1 MSNELSSL
9 EIRSLLGQKVC
20 VATAFFESGHRKIR
34 LGEDISF
41 FTSLDEIDFGE
52 DGYIWSY
59 YDETLV
65 YEMIDKANSLLGS
78 VYEGHPP
85 PDTKIEVY
93 QFFEDLF
100 ALDI

>member
-1 MSNELSSL
+1 MSYLVRKL
-9 EIRSLLGQKVC
+9 DHFLVRKLC

-65 YEMIDKANSLLGS
+65 YEMIDKANRSTR
-78 VYEGHPP
+78 P
-85 PDTKIEVY
+85 I
-93 QFFEDLF
+93 
-100 ALDI
+100 AC

>member
-1 MSNELSSL
+1 MSYLVWKL
-9 EIRSLLGQKVC
+9 DHFLIRKLC
-20 VATAFFESGHRKIR
+20 VATAFFESDHRKIK
-34 LGEDISF
+34 LGENVSF
-41 FTSLDEIDFGE
+41 FSSIGEIDFGE

-59 YDETLV
+59 YDERLV
-65 YEMIDKANSLLGS
+65 YEMIDKANSLLDS